1 MQLLL
6 VGRGLESK
14 VLLVKK
20 VHYGH
25 PDIGTPDRV
34 RYGGSTL
41 PKKKFKVKATST

>member
-25 PDIGTPDRV
+25 LDIGTPD
-34 RYGGSTL
+34 GQTESGMEAAHCL
-41 PKKKFKVKATST
+41 KIGAN